1 VNATQMPHAPAES
14 HAAARTGVSAGIR
27 TQGPRRAHR
36 GRTGVI
42 RIGRPPRMPWRTR
55 ALEALDLATHA
66 INGAPLT
73 LAVCTIGGIL

>member
-1 VNATQMPHAPAES
+1 
-14 HAAARTGVSAGIR
+14 
-27 TQGPRRAHR
+27 
-36 GRTGVI
+36 
-42 RIGRPPRMPWRTR
+42 MPWRTR